1 MNERRNPI
9 IPAQI
14 IDEETTFTLVEL
26 CRCSGADSVFVER
39 LVEEGVLEPQA
50 NPEDTAD
57 DPVVF
62 PGVSLKR
69 TRVSLHLTRDLGVN
83 PAGVALAI
91 ELLERIQELQD
102 RLRSIRSR

>member
-1 MNERRNPI
+1 MNDRRNPVT
-9 IPAQI
+9 PVQV

-39 LVEEGVLEPQA
+39 LVEEGILEPQA
-50 NPEDTAD
+50 RPDEDTEE
-57 DPVVF
+57 PVF

-69 TRVSLHLTRDLGVN
+69 TRVSLHLSRDLGVN

-91 ELLERIQELQD
+91 ELLDRIQELQD
-102 RLRSIRSR
+102 RLRSLRAP